1 MNRRLIVCALIL
13 SAILLLIPQNA
24 RSALCI
30 ASGAGRQLMH
40 HCAKCIGT
48 IPSAA
53 RRRRCTAPQ
62 RAQRIEQSASSV
74 DRIALMR
81 IPALIIPS
89 QQNPRIIAPGAN
101 EQRRGTNH
109 FGVVVLGVVV
119 VWGLRIHLVVVGGI
133 GADVMM
139 TCADVMIPDTAVA
152 CVQICRSKESINM

>member
-1 MNRRLIVCALIL
+1 
-13 SAILLLIPQNA
+13 
-24 RSALCI
+24 
-30 ASGAGRQLMH
+30 
-40 HCAKCIGT
+40 
-48 IPSAA
+48 
-53 RRRRCTAPQ
+53 
-62 RAQRIEQSASSV
+62 
-74 DRIALMR
+74 MR

-109 FGVVVLGVVV
+109 LGVVVLGVVV
-119 VWGLRIHLVVVGGI
+119 VGGLRIHLVVVGGI